1 MTKKVSKQIHKL
13 TILAFDN
20 VKLKLQRQVRVEAV
34 TKTAVSLLN
43 CCCGAAIFF
52 FFFAL
57 FEQIALVAPQNT
69 KRRHMFM

>member
-1 MTKKVSKQIHKL
+1 MTKKVPKQIHKL

-20 VKLKLQRQVRVEAV
+20 VKLKLPRQVRVEAV
-34 TKTAVSLLN
+34 TKTAVSFLN
-43 CCCGAAIFF
+43 CYCGAA

-69 KRRHMFM
+69 NTRHTFM